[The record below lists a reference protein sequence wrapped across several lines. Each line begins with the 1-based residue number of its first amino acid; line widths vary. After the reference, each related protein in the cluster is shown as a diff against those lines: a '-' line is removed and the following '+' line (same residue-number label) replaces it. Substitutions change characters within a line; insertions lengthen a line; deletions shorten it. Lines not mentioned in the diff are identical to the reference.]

1 MDTAVPRAAQ
11 AAPPRTGWY
20 PLPVTLLDRLTEDT
34 IAITLEVP
42 DGLRERFAHRPG
54 AHVVVRHRSGGRE
67 LRRSY
72 SVCPPPENPAALRLV
87 VKRNTFDGFGAYA
100 LERLAAGDLLEVGP
114 PAGHFG
120 LPQVRGAHHVLIAG
134 GCGITPL
141 APMAAAALR
150 EDPTCRVS
158 LVHAARTARG
168 ALLADETAVLKDAYV
183 DRFTALYVLSR
194 ERRETELFS
203 GRIDADRLT
212 RLLTLLGAR
221 PGPGTRFAV
230 CGPYGLVETVRS
242 TLDGWGAEPDTVRFE
257 LFSTDGA
264 PPEPEPEAP
273 AVRRGRVTTVLAG
286 RTGTVTTAPDDTT
299 LLDTVLRSRPDAPYA
314 CRDGVCGNCRAK
326 VVRGAVT
333 LGRQH
338 ALDAADLAAGY
349 TLACRARPRTDDVTL
364 DFDA

>member
-11 AAPPRTGWY
+11 TAPPRNSWY

-34 IAITLEVP
+34 VAITLEVP
-42 DGLRERFAHRPG
+42 GGLRERFVHRPG
-54 AHVVVRHRSGGRE
+54 AHVVVRHRTGGRE

-72 SVCPPPENPAALRLV
+72 SVCPPPEDPAALRLV
-87 VKRNTFDGFGAYA
+87 VKRNTSDGFGAHA

-120 LPQVRGAHHVLIAG
+120 LPPVRGAHHLLIAG

-168 ALLADETAVLKDAYV
+168 ALLADEMAVLKDAYV

-203 GRIDADRLT
+203 GRIDAGRLT

-221 PGPGTRFAV
+221 PGPATRFAV

-242 TLDGWGAEPDTVRFE
+242 TLDGWGPSRTPSVSSCSPPTGRRRSPRPRRPPSAGAGSPPC
-257 LFSTDGA
+257 SPGA
-264 PPEPEPEAP
+264 P
-273 AVRRGRVTTVLAG
+273 
-286 RTGTVTTAPDDTT
+286 
-299 LLDTVLRSRPDAPYA
+299 
-314 CRDGVCGNCRAK
+314 
-326 VVRGAVT
+326 
-333 LGRQH
+333 
-338 ALDAADLAAGY
+338 
-349 TLACRARPRTDDVTL
+349 AR
-364 DFDA
+364 